1 MEYVAR
7 KYQPSKWDI
16 DSTFM
21 VAEDIQADAVS
32 LCLKT
37 SSNTLSFWRCH
48 DDTDDLK
55 EVALAVACKGTSIDK
70 MHFIRFSQSD
80 IFNLGF
86 RLDEVPDNSTH
97 VRDLMP
103 RHLNL
108 THLTVA
114 ALSNF
119 AHFMKDKARGD
130 VRCHTFTAR
139 EVFDLLNNAVQGD
152 RLKRESLDER
162 LLKHID
168 RFRSP

>member
-1 MEYVAR
+1 MDYVAR

-21 VAEDIQADAVS
+21 IAEDIQADAVS
-32 LCLKT
+32 VCLKT

-48 DDTDDLK
+48 DDIDDLK

-70 MHFIRFSQSD
+70 MHFIRFRQSD
-80 IFNLGF
+80 IFDLGF
-86 RLDEVPDNSTH
+86 HLDEAPDNATH
-97 VRDLMP
+97 IQDLMS

-108 THLTVA
+108 THLTLT

-119 AHFMKDKARGD
+119 AHFMKDKAREN
-130 VRCHTFTAR
+130 VRCHTFTAH
-139 EVFDLLNNAVQGD
+139 EVFDLLKNAIQAD
-152 RLKRESLDER
+152 RLKRESLDEK
-162 LLKHID
+162 LLMHID